1 MSISP
6 RRRRRIL
13 RAHKLRQ
20 QGQSV
25 RRIGEN
31 LNVSHATIVDDLKL
45 LETHWSE
52 VVDQSADDLLLE
64 QLRLLQYRLR
74 KVMDFDMLKTF
85 GHCSP
90 PDFARIYQAHVA
102 EQATLLRET
111 RRTVAQLHERAAL
124 RRTEAGELPL
134 ELDYPE
140 DELAAPPRP
149 ANRTQPNKPEQT
161 DLPEL
166 TKPDHLNHSIPSK
179 TLEIPAPAASE
190 KTTNLPP
197 EPQIPADLLK
207 EAQTFLEQ
215 HRKQDFAPAA
225 G

>member
-20 QGQSV
+20 QGHSV
-25 RRIGEN
+25 RRIGKS
-31 LNVSHATIVDDLKL
+31 LRVSHATIVADLKL

-64 QLRLLQYRLR
+64 QLRLLQIRLR
-74 KVMDFDMLKTF
+74 KVMDFDMLKSF
-85 GHCSP
+85 GHCVAA
-90 PDFARIYQAHVA
+90 DFARIYQAHVA

-124 RRTEAGELPL
+124 RRTEAGETPL

-140 DELAAPPRP
+140 DELASAPRP
-149 ANRTQPNKPEQT
+149 SNGTQPNTTEQP

-166 TKPDHLNHSIPSK
+166 TKPDHLNHPILSE
-179 TLEIPAPAASE
+179 TLEIPAPVGSE
-190 KTTNLPP
+190 KTVDLPT
-197 EPQIPADLLK
+197 EQQISDDLMK

>member
-1 MSISP
+1 M
-6 RRRRRIL
+6 
-13 RAHKLRQ
+13 
-20 QGQSV
+20 
-25 RRIGEN
+25 RRIGDN

-52 VVDQSADDLLLE
+52 VVEQSADDLLLE
-64 QLRLLQYRLR
+64 QLRLLQFRLR
-74 KVMDFDMLKTF
+74 KVMEFDMLKSF

-111 RRTVAQLHERAAL
+111 RRTVAQLQERAAL
-124 RRTEAGELPL
+124 RGTEAGEIPL

-149 ANRTQPNKPEQT
+149 TNRTEPNKPEQP

-166 TKPDHLNHSIPSK
+166 TKPDHPNHSVPSK
-179 TLEIPAPAASE
+179 TLENLAPLGSE
-190 KTTNLPP
+190 RTPDLPL
-197 EPQIPADLLK
+197 EQQIPDQLMK
-207 EAQTFLEQ
+207 EAQAFLEQ

>member
-25 RRIGEN
+25 RRIGKN
-31 LNVSHATIVDDLKL
+31 LNVSHATIVADLKL

-52 VVDQSADDLLLE
+52 VVEQSADDLLLE
-64 QLRLLQYRLR
+64 QLRLLQFRLR
-74 KVMDFDMLKTF
+74 KVMDFDVLKSF

-90 PDFARIYQAHVA
+90 DDFARIYQAHVA

-111 RRTVAQLHERAAL
+111 RRTVAQLHERADQ
-124 RRTEAGELPL
+124 RRPDADAPPL
-134 ELDYPE
+134 ELDYTD
-140 DELAAPPRP
+140 DELAAAPRP
-149 ANRTQPNKPEQT
+149 STPTEPNKAEQP

-179 TLEIPAPAASE
+179 TLEIPPPAAAE
-190 KTTNLPP
+190 KTADLPP
-197 EPQIPADLLK
+197 EHLMK
-207 EAQTFLEQ
+207 EAEAFLEQ
-215 HRKQDFAPAA
+215 HRKQDLPTAA
-225 G
+225 A

>member
-1 MSISP
+1 M
-6 RRRRRIL
+6 
-13 RAHKLRQ
+13 
-20 QGQSV
+20 
-25 RRIGEN
+25 RRIGDN

-52 VVDQSADDLLLE
+52 VVEQSADDLLLE
-64 QLRLLQYRLR
+64 QLRLLQFRLR
-74 KVMDFDMLKTF
+74 KVMEFDMLKSF

-111 RRTVAQLHERAAL
+111 RRTVAQLQERAAL

-149 ANRTQPNKPEQT
+149 ANRTEPNKPEQT

-166 TKPDHLNHSIPSK
+166 TKPDHPNHSIPSK
-179 TLEIPAPAASE
+179 TLEILAPLGSE
-190 KTTNLPP
+190 KTPDLPP
-197 EPQIPADLLK
+197 EQQIPDHLMK
-207 EAQTFLEQ
+207 EAQAFLEQ

>member
-25 RRIGEN
+25 RRIGKN
-31 LNVSHATIVDDLKL
+31 LNVSHATIV
-45 LETHWSE
+45 
-52 VVDQSADDLLLE
+52 DDLLLE

-85 GHCSP
+85 GRCSP
-90 PDFARIYQAHVA
+90 ADFARIYQAHVA

-111 RRTVAQLHERAAL
+111 RRTAAQLNERAAL
-124 RRTEAGELPL
+124 RRTEAGDTPL

-140 DELAAPPRP
+140 DELAAAPRP
-149 ANRTQPNKPEQT
+149 SNRTEPNTPEQP

-166 TKPDHLNHSIPSK
+166 TKPDHLNHPIPRK
-179 TLEIPAPAASE
+179 TLENPTPLGSE
-190 KTTNLPP
+190 KTADLPP
-197 EPQIPADLLK
+197 EQQIPEDLLK

-215 HRKQDFAPAA
+215 HRKQDFARAA